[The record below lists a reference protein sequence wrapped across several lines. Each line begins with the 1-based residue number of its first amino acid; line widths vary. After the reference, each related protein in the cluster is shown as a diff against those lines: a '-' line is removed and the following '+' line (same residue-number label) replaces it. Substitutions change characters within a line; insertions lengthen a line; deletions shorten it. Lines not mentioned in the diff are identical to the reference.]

1 MVANYWTWRSFFDLL
16 AVIAYLKTFIL
27 LPFTFPLK
35 KVWSFVTFH
44 EIMMVQKCP
53 PPPSTSSKIL
63 PAQSRWPGA
72 HLPPVNY
79 QNLTQC
85 FSGLLALECITYPAG

>member
-53 PPPSTSSKIL
+53 PQAPALRYCLLSLGGLVLTSL
-63 PAQSRWPGA
+63 QS
-72 HLPPVNY
+72 
-79 QNLTQC
+79 
-85 FSGLLALECITYPAG
+85 ITRI